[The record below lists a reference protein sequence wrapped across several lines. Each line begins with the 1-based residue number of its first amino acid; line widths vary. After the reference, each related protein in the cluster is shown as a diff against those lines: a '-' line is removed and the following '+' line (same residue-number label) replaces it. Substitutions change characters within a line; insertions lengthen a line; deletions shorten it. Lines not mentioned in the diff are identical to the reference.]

1 MSIRVAPSKMN
12 LIKFKRTLNFLRRA
26 HDLLEEKRDILLL
39 EVTRRVGEATR
50 VRTELNQVLKEAYAA
65 LDAATVI
72 VGTKEMETAAKVPR
86 ISFDL
91 LLSKRKVMGVTT
103 ISLELINTRKVIGYD
118 ISKPSILVDET
129 SEKFYQALPLIIK
142 VAELESTLVRLVEEV
157 KKTQQR
163 INALEQSLIPQYSAT
178 VSLIASV
185 LEERDREE
193 FVRVKKVKSLLEK
206 RSTLKG

>member
-12 LIKFKRTLNFLRRA
+12 LIKFKRTLIFLRRA

-50 VRTELNQVLKEAYAA
+50 VRTELNQVLKEAYTA
-65 LDAATVI
+65 LDTATVI
-72 VGTKEMETAAKVPR
+72 VGTKEMEIAGKVPR
-86 ISFDL
+86 ITFDL
-91 LLSKRKVMGVTT
+91 LSSKRKVMGVTT
-103 ISLELINTRKVIGYD
+103 ISLELINTQKVIGYD

-206 RSTLKG
+206 RSISE

>member
-1 MSIRVAPSKMN
+1 M
-12 LIKFKRTLNFLRRA
+12 
-26 HDLLEEKRDILLL
+26 
-39 EVTRRVGEATR
+39 EAAG
-50 VRTELNQVLKEAYAA
+50 K
-65 LDAATVI
+65 I
-72 VGTKEMETAAKVPR
+72 PR
-86 ISFDL
+86 ITFDL
-91 LLSKRKVMGVTT
+91 QSSKRKVMGVTT
-103 ISLELINTRKVIGYD
+103 ISLELINTQKVIGYD

-129 SEKFYQALPLIIK
+129 SEKFYQALPLIVK

-206 RSTLKG
+206 RSASV

>member
-12 LIKFKRTLNFLRRA
+12 LIKFRRTLIFLHRA

-39 EVTRRVGEATR
+39 EVNRRVGEATR

-72 VGTKEMETAAKVPR
+72 VGTKEMEIAGKVPR
-86 ISFDL
+86 ITFDL
-91 LLSKRKVMGVTT
+91 LPSKRKVMGVTT
-103 ISLELINTRKVIGYD
+103 ISLELINTQKVIGYD

-163 INALEQSLIPQYSAT
+163 INALEQFLIPQYSAT
-178 VSLIASV
+178 VTLIASV

-206 RSTLKG
+206 KTTSG

>member
-12 LIKFKRTLNFLRRA
+12 LIKFKRTLIFLRRA

-39 EVTRRVGEATR
+39 EVNRRVGEATR
-50 VRTELNQVLKEAYAA
+50 VRTDLNRVLKEAYAA
-65 LDAATVI
+65 LDAATII
-72 VGTKEMETAAKVPR
+72 VGTKEMEAAGKIPR
-86 ISFDL
+86 ITFDL
-91 LLSKRKVMGVTT
+91 QSSKRKVMGVTT
-103 ISLELINTRKVIGYD
+103 ISLELINTQKVIGYD

-129 SEKFYQALPLIIK
+129 SEKFYQALPLIVK

-193 FVRVKKVKSLLEK
+193 FVRVKKVK
-206 RSTLKG
+206 